1 MPCRSRPL
9 RNLVGGAGVV
19 LKQSQLPDNALSDPA
34 LAARM
39 ARDPRI
45 LDVVEDLI
53 GPDIL
58 IWTSSRRCARRK
70 WSSAQTRWPYMSRR

>member
-1 MPCRSRPL
+1 MPYL
-9 RNLVGGAGVV
+9 I
-19 LKQSQLPDNALSDPA
+19 LPW
-34 LAARM
+34 AARM

-58 IWTSSRRCARRK
+58 IWTSTFFIKEPGSPMVAA
-70 WSSAQTRWPYMSRR
+70 WHQDATYYGLDPVEPIAVWLALTEAST